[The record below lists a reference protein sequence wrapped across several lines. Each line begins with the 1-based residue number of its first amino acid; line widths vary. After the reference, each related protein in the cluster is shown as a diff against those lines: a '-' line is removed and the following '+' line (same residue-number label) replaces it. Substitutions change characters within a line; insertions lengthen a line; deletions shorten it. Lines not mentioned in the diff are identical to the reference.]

1 MAAIR
6 VCAALGE
13 RDGRVLCIVG
23 WRRLRPGDRVV
34 PLRGVPI
41 APGVLNA
48 VAELLGE
55 LLHSSTSDSLPST
68 ASSSFSSSG
77 SPCRIGATIHGKCS
91 LLARPGPTI
100 PPFPPRLVAERRS
113 RLGPSVADHGPRTR
127 GTAQAHRLA
136 SRLRGSAPVE
146 ARGIAAL
153 KDLLTDRGGPVYTP
167 GDPNTLERK
176 LELIDQWLDVQS
188 EQARSPSSREAYAK
202 CTEVLSRR
210 G

>member
-1 MAAIR
+1 M
-6 VCAALGE
+6 
-13 RDGRVLCIVG
+13 VG
-23 WRRLRPGDRVV
+23 CSVSSAG
-34 PLRGVPI
+34 GGC
-41 APGVLNA
+41 APGTAWSRCV
-48 VAELLGE
+48 ECQSLLV
-55 LLHSSTSDSLPST
+55 SSMRSP
-68 ASSSFSSSG
+68 SSSESSCTPRRRTHCPRPPRRASSSG

-127 GTAQAHRLA
+127 GAAQAHRLA